1 MDLSIYHFLFKDAG
15 TQRSR
20 IVAASFI
27 AGMANALFMVIVN
40 TVASDFSEISVRHF
54 LMFLLCIVIYILSKR
69 FALLSTAQLVQG
81 NLSATHSRLI
91 GQVNKLGLD
100 NFDKIGSQTIYRS
113 LVENSEII
121 YESSRMAVSAA
132 SGAVMLLCSAV
143 YVYFLSPAAFWIIV
157 LALATGISVYQVLQR
172 QTAIALRNYKTNE
185 NRFFTLLGHF
195 LSGFKEL
202 KVNAA
207 KHEDL
212 YQHFLTTNRNDA
224 RILKNE
230 TEKGFVSSIILSQ
243 TLFFI
248 LIGSIAFLLPT
259 YGLTT
264 PETTIAIVAVVLF
277 ISGPIGIIV
286 DSIPM
291 LSKARMAIED
301 LNQLETTL
309 QEYDDQTSSTRLTTI
324 QHFNEIRLE
333 NLNYSYTKNAHA
345 LFHLGPVN
353 LTIKQGEILFI
364 TGGNGSG
371 KTTLMKLLAGLY
383 FPQGGS
389 IQVDGTPVTRPLY
402 HGYRSLFSVIFTDF
416 HLFDKLYGY
425 RHVDAVKV
433 EELLQQFKIAD
444 KTGYSQEQG
453 FENLDLSTG
462 QRKRIA
468 LISAMIEDRPVC
480 LFDEVAADQDPAF
493 REYYYRTFLPQL
505 KSSGKTIIAI
515 SHDDRY
521 FDVADQML
529 TLECGALQQNS
540 AETTS

>member
-15 TQRSR
+15 HQRVR
-20 IVAASFI
+20 IVAASLI
-27 AGMANALFMVIVN
+27 AGVANALFMVIVN
-40 TVASDFSEISVRHF
+40 TVASDFSEISIRHF
-54 LMFLLCIVIYILSKR
+54 LLFLLCIFIYILSKR
-69 FALLSTAQLVQG
+69 FALLSTAQLVQA
-81 NLSATHSRLI
+81 NLSATHTRLI
-91 GQVNKLGLD
+91 GQVNNLSLD
-100 NFDKIGSQTIYRS
+100 SFDKIGSQTIYRS

-143 YVYFLSPAAFWIIV
+143 YVYFLSPAAFWITV
-157 LALATGISVYQVLQR
+157 LALIVGISIYQVFQR
-172 QTAIALRNYKTNE
+172 QTAQALRRYKINE
-185 NRFFTLLGHF
+185 TRFFTLLGHF

-202 KVNAA
+202 KVNAG
-207 KHEDL
+207 KHQDI
-212 YQHFLTTNRNDA
+212 YQHFLATNRDDGKT
-224 RILKNE
+224 LKNE

-243 TLFFI
+243 TLFFM
-248 LIGSIAFLLPT
+248 LIGCIAFLLPT
-259 YGLTT
+259 YNLTT

-301 LNQLETTL
+301 LNLLEKNL
-309 QEYDDQTSSTRLTTI
+309 QDADDRTSSSRPAMI
-324 QHFNEIRLE
+324 QRFQEIRLE
-333 NLNYSYTKNAHA
+333 NVSYSYQKNAHA
-345 LFHLGPVN
+345 LFQLGPLN
-353 LTIKQGEILFI
+353 LSIKQGEILFV

-383 FPQGGS
+383 FPQGGA
-389 IQVDGTPVTRPLY
+389 IKVDGTTVTRSLY

-416 HLFDKLYGY
+416 HLFDRLYGY
-425 RHVDAVKV
+425 RQV
-433 EELLQQFKIAD
+433 EAERIEALLQQFHIAD

-453 FENLDLSTG
+453 FETLDLSTG

-468 LISAMIEDRPVC
+468 LVNAMIEDRPVC

-505 KSSGKTIIAI
+505 KAAGKTIIAI

-521 FDVADQML
+521 FDVADHLL
-529 TLECGALQQNS
+529 TLECGVIQQD
-540 AETTS
+540 TTDSMS